1 MQYKGSELTAA
12 EKPSIWSYINSYVDP
27 LLLFFLL
34 LFPIDKVVIK
44 PLVLLVC
51 LVPGHK
57 KLNWRDVKA
66 APPFYLL
73 ILVPAVINFF
83 FFNGDFSTGHFV
95 SFTVGTLYWLMCALA
110 FALLHSRL
118 KGGPDQRTNNTINI
132 VFWVNFAV
140 SIASLVYTMVLSGTF
155 DPYRSADLRF
165 GNSTG
170 DYIHGIFLAPSY
182 INMFI
187 NAMFCIYFLYGR
199 RYVMAFMALLVA
211 CATSSNFANL
221 VFIPV
226 LLATLII
233 LKDAKARKTIAL
245 GLLFYILFYTSTSPG
260 NLSYL
265 RSSVDVQRRDS
276 LEISLI
282 GKFYQ
287 GDSKLMHFC
296 KVISMIETWQYATA
310 SPKNAAIGAG
320 MGGFS
325 SQLALRTSGLETGSG
340 SRLFKKL
347 PQYRSQAF
355 RDNHY
360 RIFEAI
366 YQLPPEYHSI
376 RHFPGSTLNQFLG
389 EYGMVGILC
398 FAIFY
403 LWYFLKRYKQ
413 LRYTVILLVMVCG
426 FLMFDY
432 LFEYLSVMVYFEL
445 FFLLDRQ
452 KEKTVV
458 AS

>member
-1 MQYKGSELTAA
+1 MQYKGSDLPTA
-12 EKPSIWSYINSYVDP
+12 EKPSAWSYINTYVDP

-34 LFPIDKVVIK
+34 LFPIDKVVLK
-44 PLVLLVC
+44 PLVLLLC
-51 LVPGHK
+51 LGWSRK
-57 KLNWRDVKA
+57 RFNWRDIKA

-73 ILVPAVINFF
+73 ILLPAFINFL
-83 FFNGDFSTGHFV
+83 FFNSDFSAAHFV
-95 SFTVGTLYWLMCALA
+95 SFTIGTLYWLMCVLA

-118 KGGPDQRTNNTINI
+118 KNGPDQRTNNTISF

-140 SIASLVYTMVLSGTF
+140 SMAGLIYTMVLSGSI

-170 DYIHGIFLAPSY
+170 DYIRGIFLAPSY

-199 RYVMAFMALLVA
+199 KYLMAFMALLVA

-226 LLATLII
+226 LIATLFIVE
-233 LKDAKARKTIAL
+233 DGKARKTVAL
-245 GLLFYILFYTSTSPG
+245 GLLFYILFYTVVSPG

-265 RSSVDVQRRDS
+265 RSSVDARRRDS
-276 LEISLI
+276 VEANLV

-296 KVISMIETWQYATA
+296 KVISVVETWQYTTA
-310 SPKNAAIGAG
+310 SHKNALIGAG

-347 PQYRSQAF
+347 PQYSSPAF

-360 RIFEAI
+360 KIFEAI

-376 RHFPGSTLNQFLG
+376 RHFPGSTLNQLLG
-389 EYGMVGILC
+389 EYGLVGILI

-403 LWYFLKRYKQ
+403 LWFFLKHFKR

-432 LFEYLSVMVYFEL
+432 LFEYLSVMVFFEL

-452 KEKTVV
+452 REKAIA

>member
-1 MQYKGSELTAA
+1 MQYKGSDPSTA
-12 EKPSIWSYINSYVDP
+12 EKPSVWSYINAYVDP

-34 LFPIDKVVIK
+34 LFPADKVVLK
-44 PLVLLVC
+44 PLVLLVG
-51 LVPGHK
+51 LIWARK
-57 KLNWRDVKA
+57 KLTWSDVKA

-73 ILVPAVINFF
+73 ILVPALANFL
-83 FFNGDFSTGHFV
+83 FFNSDFSAGHIV
-95 SFTVGTLYWLMCALA
+95 SFAIGTLYWLMCALA
-110 FALLHSRL
+110 FALVHSRL
-118 KGGPDQRTNNTINI
+118 KAVPGKRVDNTLRL
-132 VFWVNFAV
+132 VFWLNFVV
-140 SIASLVYTMVLSGTF
+140 SMAGLVYTMVLSGSI

-170 DYIHGIFLAPSY
+170 DYIRGIFLAPSY

-199 RYVMAFMALLVA
+199 KYLMAFMALLVA

-226 LLATLII
+226 LVAAIFFI
-233 LKDAKARKTIAL
+233 RDAKGRKTIGL
-245 GLLFYILFYTSTSPG
+245 GLLFYVLFYTVISPG

-265 RSSVDVQRRDS
+265 RSSVDARRRDS
-276 LEISLI
+276 VEANLV

-296 KVISMIETWQYATA
+296 KVISLVETWQYATA
-310 SPKNAAIGAG
+310 APKNALIGAG

-325 SQLALRTSGLETGSG
+325 SQLAVRTSGLEGPSG
-340 SRLFKKL
+340 SRLFKRL
-347 PQYRSQAF
+347 PQYNSPDF

-376 RHFPGSTLNQFLG
+376 RHFPGSTLNQLLG
-389 EYGMVGILC
+389 EYGFVGVLI
-398 FAIFY
+398 FIFFY
-403 LWYFLKRYKQ
+403 LWYFLKRHRQ
-413 LRYTVILLVMVCG
+413 LRYTIVLLVMMCG

-445 FFLLDRQ
+445 FFLLDTQR
-452 KEKTVV
+452 EKTIV
-458 AS
+458 AT

>member
-1 MQYKGSELTAA
+1 MQYKGSDLTTA
-12 EKPSIWSYINSYVDP
+12 EKPSIWSYINGYVDP

-34 LFPIDKVVIK
+34 LFPIDKVVLK
-44 PLVLLVC
+44 PFILLIC
-51 LVPGHK
+51 LIWGRK
-57 KLNWRDVKA
+57 KFHWRDIKA

-73 ILVPAVINFF
+73 ILVPALANFL
-83 FFNGDFSTGHFV
+83 FFNSDFSAGHFV
-95 SFTVGTLYWLMCALA
+95 SFAIGTLYWLMCALV

-118 KGGPDQRTNNTINI
+118 KGTPDQRTNNTIRL
-132 VFWVNFAV
+132 VFWANFAL
-140 SIASLVYTMVLSGTF
+140 SMAGLVYTMVLSGTI
-155 DPYRSADLRF
+155 DPYRSPDLRF

-170 DYIHGIFLAPSY
+170 DYIRGIFLAPSY

-187 NAMFCIYFLYGR
+187 NAMFCIYFLYER
-199 RYVMAFMALLVA
+199 KYVMAFMALLVA

-226 LLATLII
+226 LLAALFII
-233 LKDAKARKTIAL
+233 KDGKARKTAAL
-245 GLLFYILFYTSTSPG
+245 GILFYILFYTLISPG

-265 RSSVDVQRRDS
+265 RSSVDARRRDS
-276 LEISLI
+276 VEANLV
-282 GKFYQ
+282 GKFYH

-296 KVISMIETWQYATA
+296 KVISVVETWQYTTA
-310 SPKNAAIGAG
+310 SSQNALVGAG
-320 MGGFS
+320 MGCFS
-325 SQLALRTSGLETGSG
+325 SQLALRTSGLETNSG

-347 PQYRSQAF
+347 PQYSSQAF

-376 RHFPGSTLNQFLG
+376 RHFPGSTLNQLLG
-389 EYGMVGILC
+389 EYGLIGILV
-398 FAIFY
+398 FMIFY
-403 LWYFLKRYKQ
+403 CGYFLKRYKR
-413 LRYTVILLVMVCG
+413 LRYTIVLLVMVCG
-426 FLMFDY
+426 FLLFDY